1 MEPKVTA
8 IVSAP
13 EPKTAQAKLPP
24 KAAEGDDTVQAKKVE
39 RDTPKRDPEPLPTPD
54 QVDTRLVIE
63 MDRASG
69 AYVYKT
75 INRQTGEVM
84 SQLPRA
90 EVLKL
95 RDGGDYAAGAVIRT
109 KV

>member
-1 MEPKVTA
+1 MDSKVAAVAAVPDPGSVQVTPTA
-8 IVSAP
+8 
-13 EPKTAQAKLPP
+13 KDLQRAQAPAVVKE
-24 KAAEGDDTVQAKKVE
+24 AASKDLGA
-39 RDTPKRDPEPLPTPD
+39 RDPD
-54 QVDTRLVIE
+54 QVSMRLVIE
-63 MDRASG
+63 MDKASG

-75 INRQTGEVM
+75 INRLTGEVL

-95 RDGGDYAAGAVIRT
+95 KDERQYAAGTLIRT